1 MKTKLHTQSLSCLLL
16 VFFIF
21 SSVPLQG
28 DTEFYTDSTS
38 IQKIQITPLPNR
50 QKSTIRIQYPTMK
63 DIIKRSW
70 VQVGFTASD
79 QSIGNSLAW
88 TAPFQVSEITK
99 QKKTTVKSH
108 YKTQSLGIELM
119 STRNN
124 LRANSFILPTYQI
137 RWIRSEGWL
146 YQFTANAGFTR
157 SRSIVPAFQI
167 SGGSFNNTN
176 DAYNYFCSKAAI
188 GIGHKVNIGKNF
200 FVYPYLEIGTYLQM
214 PYNNAIYRGNTIH
227 LGLNFP
233 VSIK

>member
-1 MKTKLHTQSLSCLLL
+1 MKTKLKIQSLCCLLL
-16 VFFIF
+16 VFSILY
-21 SSVPLQG
+21 SAPVQG
-28 DTEFYTDSTS
+28 DTEFCSDSTS
-38 IQKIQITPLPNR
+38 LQKIQNTPLPKR
-50 QKSTIRIQYPTMK
+50 QKKTIRVQYPTVK
-63 DIIKRSW
+63 EIIKRSW
-70 VQVGFTASD
+70 VQVGYTAND
-79 QSIGNSLAW
+79 QSIGNSLVW
-88 TAPFQVSEITK
+88 TAPFQVSEIKK

-214 PYNNAIYRGNTIH
+214 PYNNAIYRGNTIN
-227 LGLNFP
+227 LGLNFL
-233 VSIK
+233 VSIR